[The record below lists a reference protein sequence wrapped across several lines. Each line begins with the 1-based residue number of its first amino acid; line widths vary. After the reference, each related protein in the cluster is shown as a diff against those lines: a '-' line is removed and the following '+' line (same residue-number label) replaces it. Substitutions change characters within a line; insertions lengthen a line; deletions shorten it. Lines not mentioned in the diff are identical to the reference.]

1 MEKITQMKLRTN
13 KGKLHQTD
21 AREYKAELHNV
32 IKEALASLDV
42 TITDVDNGF
51 IIEMPHD
58 ELGAIPIECKFVIKP
73 LDFDV
78 IAAGEQ
84 YTDKLKAQAEKL
96 LEKKKGL

>member
-1 MEKITQMKLRTN
+1 MKLRTN

-42 TITDVDNGF
+42 MITDVDNGF

-58 ELGAIPIECKFVIKP
+58 DLGAIPIECKFVIKP
-73 LDFDV
+73 LDFD
-78 IAAGEQ
+78 IIGAGDQ
-84 YTDKLKAQAEKL
+84 YADKLQAQANKL